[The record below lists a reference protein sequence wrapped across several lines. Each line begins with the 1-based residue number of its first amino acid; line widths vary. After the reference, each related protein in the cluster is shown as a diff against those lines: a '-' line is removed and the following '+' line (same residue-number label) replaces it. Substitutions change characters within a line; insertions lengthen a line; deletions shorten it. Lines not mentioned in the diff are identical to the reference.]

1 MSSPP
6 PVREANSR
14 HLSVAQVKTIFDEL
28 IDRHADAYMSAYP
41 EVKEFSNFE
50 RSGTIN
56 YYIGMIW
63 TNNYEKPDV
72 EQLRIR
78 GSYSICKNK
87 MLELDLS
94 LITNQH
100 SFFPGQ
106 IVAFSAEPFLQR
118 RLTVRQ
124 FLDPLRI
131 MPTVKSLYNSDDTKL
146 RIVMAMGPFMRA
158 DQESWELFDKILNKV
173 KELEAT
179 HVILVG
185 PFVEL
190 ENKLTRDHFDTSWA
204 QVFDKI
210 VEALHEN
217 ECSIYLVP
225 SNRDVL
231 HRSLESSYIYPC
243 PRVNFKVNLKEGAS
257 IKCQITTVDD
267 PSQIDL
273 GGVYLDVTSADV
285 LFHLNGCTSFI
296 NKGPESPFLSMF
308 RHLLVQGIYPIYPA
322 PHNDLAVDY
331 AKLSKHIH
339 LDRLGPHILVVPS
352 RFNTSSLNNIESRLV
367 VTLQKCTIKKQAL
380 LLEFPEVLSTQIS
393 LQ

>member
-6 PVREANSR
+6 AKVAISR
-14 HLSVAQVKTIFDEL
+14 HMQVGLIKTIFDDL
-28 IDRHADAYMSAYP
+28 IDRHAEAYMSAYP

-56 YYIGMIW
+56 YYIGMVW
-63 TNNYEKPDV
+63 TNDYEKPDI
-72 EQLRIR
+72 EQLHIR
-78 GSYSICKNK
+78 GSQSLTKNK

-94 LITNQH
+94 LVTEQR

-106 IVAFSAEPFLQR
+106 IIAFSAEPFLQR
-118 RLTVRQ
+118 RLTVKQ
-124 FLDPLRI
+124 FLDPI
-131 MPTVKSLYNSDDTKL
+131 KIAPPVKSLYNPEDTDL
-146 RIVMAMGPFMRA
+146 RIVLALGPFMKA
-158 DQESWELFDKILNKV
+158 DQENWDLFDKLLDNV
-173 KELEAT
+173 KEQKAT
-179 HVILVG
+179 HVILIG
-185 PFVEL
+185 PFVDL
-190 ENKLTRDHFDTSWA
+190 ENKQMRDHYDSSWA

-210 VEALHEN
+210 VEALFDY
-217 ECSIYLVP
+217 ECYIYMVP

-231 HRSLESSYIYPC
+231 HRSLGSSYIYPI
-243 PRVNFKVNLKEGAS
+243 PKVNFKVNLKEGAS
-257 IKCQITTVDD
+257 VKCYIVTVDD
-267 PSQIDL
+267 PAQIDL

-322 PHNDLAVDY
+322 PQSDLAVDY
-331 AKLSKHIH
+331 AKLLKHIQ

-352 RFNTSSLNNIESRLV
+352 RFNTSSLNNIEDRLV

-380 LLEFPEVLSTQIS
+380 LLEFPKGLSTQIS